1 MLVALEEKDI
11 VIGDTYRFITDFTD
25 YKRFNNTDV
34 TVMRELEDGEE
45 IDKFETGAMYEVK
58 ANNGD
63 TLHAFLNELFI
74 SEEVSIHGIAKWIES
89 TGYQPK
95 STIEYLA
102 ERVLS
107 YASDAYEHENYD
119 IWIEDREPFDK
130 EYIKS
135 YIQRIGGLS
144 ELDIKQEIKPLSV
157 GDLKKILDAYSDS
170 TAIKFDYEVNNEYG
184 GTFKIKENNIEFDID
199 KNELIILMED

>member
-1 MLVALEEKDI
+1 MLIALEEKDI
-11 VIGDTYRFITDFTD
+11 VIGDTYRFVTDFTD

-63 TLHAFLNELFI
+63 ILHAFLDELFI
-74 SEEVSIHGIAKWIES
+74 SEEVSIHGIAKWIKS

-107 YASDAYEHENYD
+107 YASDAYEHENCD

-144 ELDIKQEIKPLSV
+144 ELDIEQVVEPLTI
-157 GDLKKILDAYSDS
+157 GELRKALENYSDD
-170 TAIKFDYEVNNEYG
+170 TLIKFDYEVNREYG
-184 GTFKIKENNIEFDID
+184 GTFKINTQNIRYNLDNKEVIVS
-199 KNELIILMED
+199 LED